1 MKGVKHKLVL
11 IPETENR
18 ERIKKLMV
26 KFVEDR
32 WMKDK
37 DTTLQDIRNVFEKPP
52 YSLAPGTIVNYL
64 DELVKKRKIS
74 TKKTRSHRY
83 YYPPELPLSLKIG
96 IGLSVFFI
104 VSCIVIDLFASPEW
118 ICNVIYMGQV
128 APHNS
133 VEPHISTLPIL
144 VYLLSLNWFFTG
156 FIYILECKM
165 HR

>member
-1 MKGVKHKLVL
+1 MQGVKHKLVL

-37 DTTLQDIRNVFEKPP
+37 DTTLQDILKVFREPP
-52 YSLAPGTIVNYL
+52 YSLSTGAIVKYL

-74 TKKTRSHRY
+74 TKKTRYHRY
-83 YYPPELPLSLKIG
+83 YYPPEIPLSLKIG
-96 IGLSVFFI
+96 FALSIGLIAFCVL
-104 VSCIVIDLFASPEW
+104 VDLFASPEW
-118 ICNVIYMGQV
+118 ICKVIYMGQV
-128 APHNS
+128 APHSS

-144 VYLLSLNWFFTG
+144 VYLLVLTWGFTG
-156 FIYILECKM
+156 FIYILERKI